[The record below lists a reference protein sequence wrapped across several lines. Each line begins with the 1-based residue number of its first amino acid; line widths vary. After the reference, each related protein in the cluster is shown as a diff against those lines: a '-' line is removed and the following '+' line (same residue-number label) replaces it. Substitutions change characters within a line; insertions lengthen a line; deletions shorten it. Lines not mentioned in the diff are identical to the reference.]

1 MANFPNYDKVKNYIK
16 YRFKGDRKYFTI
28 VFFIFIIMLFN
39 GFLTPYLVRLQEE
52 NWNDELKNQITE
64 IEKESNSFVKSKEKI
79 LIDISKEL
87 KKDFYKINNS
97 KNKIDS
103 ANLPDK
109 ITDSQK
115 KKINYNYYFFSI
127 INNDKYKN
135 HLLYIFDSNKVLK
148 AYNNTLLSEHD
159 LKNENLFNI
168 KNTGETKFIP
178 SDLYTFLIFIDTIK
192 IEDNL
197 FYIIS
202 LIPFEKYFAFYENI
216 NSNESFTSTLQ
227 KKFNLTFEIDYTPS
241 KPKTNNPDEYSF
253 DIVNNKGNKIGLIT
267 FEKPA
272 LSIHISNLREKISLI
287 NSILI
292 ILIFISLGLTVKND
306 FKFINSRLI
315 KFILVALYLGLF
327 RFIIFKFNIPSD
339 YIEGS
344 LTNANYF
351 SSKFGNGIV
360 KSPIEFLIT
369 SILVFLLFLY
379 GFVLQPKADEPMAQI
394 NNFFKEENFR
404 NSKFKFLFYPIII
417 IITTFILLLTIR
429 GFAASTKS
437 VIFDSTL
444 RYFKEPTIIPDLP
457 KLVMNLGI
465 LFLGISF
472 VLFFLCGLLLIFSF
486 IKNSNRIKTYFFITF
501 IFFEV
506 CGILFILLYKNPL
519 INIPIILVTIFFIFL
534 IFYYLIFINK
544 DFIYTILYSTLVAS
558 IISISYLNYFNSKL
572 ERESLKRTALEINR
586 PSEYLLSFLL
596 NESLLNISNN
606 KYLIDIFYKKNIN
619 YNSQAFIL
627 WNKSSLFKEP
637 IFSSISILNR
647 NKNILGNFSYKVED
661 EYVVPQIIF
670 SYPIRELKIFD
681 VSENRNPER
690 IIFSGI
696 IPIENNNNILGYICI
711 TIIYD
716 NKLDNQLNLPKFL
729 LANKTSLNDVV
740 DISNLNIFRFINNEL
755 NEVYGNFYPTQEQ
768 INQIVKRDYTQSNE
782 AWIDFNLNS
791 EKYIAYALK
800 QRIYNKDVITV
811 ISLKEK
817 EITWS
822 IFNFFKLFLIHF
834 IFILIFYLIIILI
847 KIKDYK
853 TFFYNFR
860 TQLVLAFLFI
870 SIIPLIS
877 AAIYNRTNVNEKIV
891 LAYKN
896 GLNDR
901 INFLV
906 NQINNQL
913 KMNPKRDF
921 QEIFKKASEELSI
934 SFNVY
939 YNNYLIFSS
948 DKEFVDANV
957 FSNLLNSEAN
967 LKLNLA
973 GYNEFFNK
981 EKIDSY
987 SYYSL
992 YKKVNLEG
1000 NNFIFNNNNA
1010 FNNIE
1015 VTFSTIEVDVFLFGI
1030 YSIAILIIII
1040 LSTIIANRI
1049 SSPIRK
1055 LTKATQSVAHGD
1067 FSVSLIDKGKGD
1079 IGELISGFNQ
1089 MTQDLKRSQEELA
1102 ELERENAWK
1111 EMAKQVAHEIKNP
1124 LTPMKLTLQQLITS
1138 YKDKTKNFDELFNKI
1153 TTTILNQIDN
1163 LNQIASEFSRFAKM
1177 PNINLE
1183 TIDLIKSI
1191 NEIIYLFNDEKC
1203 KINFQTT
1210 LKEAFV
1216 NADNSQLKRVLIN
1229 LIRNSIQANAKVI
1242 KINLESNSSD
1252 YVLHIIDNGKGIP
1265 FEYQNKIFET
1275 NFTTKK
1281 SGMGIGLKLSKKFIE
1296 NINGKI
1302 YLEYSYSGNT
1312 SFIIELPKI
1321 N

>member
-1 MANFPNYDKVKNYIK
+1 MANISNHNKIKNFTKI
-16 YRFKGDRKYFTI
+16 RFEGDRKYLTI
-28 VFFIFIIMLFN
+28 VFFIFIVILLN
-39 GFLTPYLVRLQEE
+39 GFLTPYLIRVQEE
-52 NWNDELKNQITE
+52 NWNDELKKQISE
-64 IEKESNSFVKSKEKI
+64 IENESLNLVKSKEKT
-79 LIDISKEL
+79 LIDISEEL
-87 KKDFYKINNS
+87 KKSINKIN
-97 KNKIDS
+97 DS
-103 ANLPDK
+103 NE
-109 ITDSQK
+109 
-115 KKINYNYYFFSI
+115 NNNYYFFSLL
-127 INNDKYKN
+127 NGNKYKN
-135 HLLYIFDSNKVLK
+135 YLLNIFDKNNELI
-148 AYNNTLLSEHD
+148 AYNNTLLSEQE
-159 LKNENLFNI
+159 LKKNELGNSFSWEKI
-168 KNTGETKFIP
+168 KETQFIP
-178 SDLYTFLIFIDTIK
+178 SDLYTFLIYIDTVK
-192 IEDNL
+192 IDESL
-197 FYIIS
+197 FYIVS
-202 LIPFEKYFAFYENI
+202 LIPIEKHFTFYGSI
-216 NSNESFTSTLQ
+216 NLQESFTSTLEN
-227 KKFNLTFEIDYTPS
+227 KFNLTFHIDYTPS
-241 KPKTNNPDEYSF
+241 KPKTDQLDEFSF

-267 FEKPA
+267 FEKPE
-272 LSIHISNLREKISLI
+272 LSIHISNLRERISLI

-292 ILIFISLGLTVKND
+292 ILIFVSLALTVKND
-306 FKFINSRLI
+306 FKFISSRLF

-327 RFIIFKFNIPSD
+327 RFTIFKLNIPSD

-369 SILVFLLFLY
+369 SFLFFALILY
-379 GFVLQPKADEPMAQI
+379 GFVLI
-394 NNFFKEENFR
+394 NNFFREYNFK
-404 NSKFKFLFYPIII
+404 NNKSKFLFYPIL
-417 IITTFILLLTIR
+417 ITITFISLLSIR

-444 RYFKEPTIIPDLP
+444 RYFKEPTIITDLP

-465 LFLGISF
+465 LFVGISF
-472 VLFFLCGLLLIFSF
+472 VLFFLGGLLLIFSF
-486 IKNSNRIKTYFFITF
+486 IKNSNQVKNKFYF
-501 IFFEV
+501 IFFFFEI
-506 CGILFILLYKNPL
+506 CGILFIVFQNNSL
-519 INIPIILVTIFFIFL
+519 INIPIILLTILLIFV
-534 IFYYLIFINK
+534 IFYYLIFFNK
-544 DFIYTILYSTLVAS
+544 EFIYTILYSTLIAS
-558 IISISYLNYFNSKL
+558 IISVTYLNYFNSKL

-596 NESLLNISNN
+596 NESLLNISKN
-606 KYLIDIFYKKNIN
+606 KEVIDIFYKKNIN

-627 WNKSSLFKEP
+627 WNKSSLFNEP

-647 NKNILGNFSYKVED
+647 NKNILGNFSYKVES

-690 IIFSGI
+690 IILSGI
-696 IPIENNNNILGYICI
+696 IPMEHLDGTSRSYRDSSMIKNKNNILGYVCI
-711 TIIYD
+711 TIVYD
-716 NKLDNQLNLPKFL
+716 NKLVRQLNVPKFI
-729 LANKTSLNDVV
+729 LANKTSLNDVIE
-740 DISNLNIFRFINNEL
+740 ISNLNIFQFVNNEL
-755 NEVYGNFYPTQEQ
+755 KDVYGNFFPTKQQ
-768 INQIVKRDYTQSNE
+768 INQIVNRDYANTNE
-782 AWIDFNLNS
+782 AWIDFNINS
-791 EKYIAYALK
+791 EHYIAYALK

-834 IFILIFYLIIILI
+834 IFILIFYIVIVVI

-877 AAIYNRTNVNEKIV
+877 AAIYNRTNVNEKII

-901 INFLV
+901 INLLV

-913 KMNPKRDF
+913 KMAPKRDF
-921 QEIFKKASEELSI
+921 QEIFEKASEELSI

-939 YNNYLIFSS
+939 YKNNLIFSS
-948 DKEFVDANV
+948 DREFINANI
-957 FSNLLNSEAN
+957 FSNLLNSNAN
-967 LKLNLA
+967 LKLNLS

-1000 NNFIFNNNNA
+1000 NDFIINNNNA

-1067 FSVSLIDKGKGD
+1067 LSVTLNDKEKGD

-1124 LTPMKLTLQQLITS
+1124 LTPMKLALQQLIIS
-1138 YKDKTKNFDELFNKI
+1138 YKDKTKNFDELFDKI
-1153 TTTILNQIDN
+1153 TTTILNQMDN

-1177 PNINLE
+1177 PNIHLE
-1183 TIDLIKSI
+1183 TIDLVKAI

-1203 KINFQTT
+1203 KINFNTT
-1210 LKEAFV
+1210 LNEALV

-1242 KINLESNSSD
+1242 TIKLESNESNFIIR
-1252 YVLHIIDNGKGIP
+1252 LIDNGKGIP
-1265 FEYQNKIFET
+1265 LEFQSKIFET

-1281 SGMGIGLKLSKKFIE
+1281 TGMGIGLKLSKKFIE
-1296 NINGKI
+1296 NINGMI
-1302 YLEYSYSGNT
+1302 YLEYSYSEHT
-1312 SFIIELPKI
+1312 SFVIELPKI
-1321 N
+1321 M

>member
-28 VFFIFIIMLFN
+28 VFFIFIIILFN

-52 NWNDELKNQITE
+52 KWNDELKEQITE
-64 IEKESNSFVKSKEKI
+64 IEKESHSFVKSKEKI
-79 LIDISKEL
+79 LIDILKEL
-87 KKDFYKINNS
+87 KKDFYRINIS
-97 KNKIDS
+97 QNKIDS
-103 ANLPDK
+103 SILADQKTN
-109 ITDSQK
+109 IQK
-115 KKINYNYYFFSI
+115 KKINYIYYFSSI
-127 INNDKYKN
+127 INNEKYKN
-135 HLLYIFDSNKVLK
+135 HLLYILDSNKVLK
-148 AYNNTLLSEHD
+148 AYNNTLLPEKD
-159 LKNENLFNI
+159 LKSENSFNI
-168 KNTGETKFIP
+168 KNIGETKFIP

-192 IEDNL
+192 IENNL

-202 LIPFEKYFAFYENI
+202 SLPFEKYFTFYKNI
-216 NSNESFTSTLQ
+216 NSKESFTSALQ
-227 KKFNLTFEIDYTPS
+227 NNFNLSFNIDYTPS
-241 KPKTNNPDEYSF
+241 KHRTNNPDEYSF

-267 FEKPA
+267 FEKPE
-272 LSIHISNLREKISLI
+272 LSIHISNLRENISLI

-306 FKFINSRLI
+306 FKYINSGLL

-369 SILVFLLFLY
+369 SILFFILILY
-379 GFVLQPKADEPMAQI
+379 GFILT
-394 NNFFKEENFR
+394 NNFFKEHKFR
-404 NSKFKFLFYPIII
+404 NNKFKFLFFPSII
-417 IITTFILLLTIR
+417 IITFISLLTIR

-465 LFLGISF
+465 LFIGISF

-486 IKNSNRIKTYFFITF
+486 IKNLNRIKTYFFLTF
-501 IFFEV
+501 LFFEV
-506 CGILFILLYKNPL
+506 CGILFVVFNHNPL
-519 INIPIILVTIFFIFL
+519 INIPIILITIFLIFL

-544 DFIYTILYSTLVAS
+544 EFIYTILYSTLIAS
-558 IISISYLNYFNSKL
+558 IISITYLNYFNSKL

-596 NESLLNISNN
+596 NESLLNIANN
-606 KYLIDIFYKKNIN
+606 KNLIDIFYEKNIN

-627 WNKSSLFKEP
+627 WNKSSLFNEP

-647 NKNILGNFSYKVED
+647 NKNILGNFSYKVES

-696 IPIENNNNILGYICI
+696 IPIENNKNILGYICI

-716 NKLDNQLNLPKFL
+716 NKLDSQLNLPKFL

-755 NEVYGNFYPTQEQ
+755 NEVYGNFFPTQEQ
-768 INQIVKRDYTQSNE
+768 INQIVKRDYSQSNE
-782 AWIDFNLNS
+782 AWINFNLNS

-834 IFILIFYLIIILI
+834 IFILIFYLIIIII

-877 AAIYNRTNVNEKIV
+877 AAIYNRTNINEKII

-901 INFLV
+901 INLLV
-906 NQINNQL
+906 NHINNQL
-913 KMNPKRDF
+913 ISNPERDF
-921 QEIFKKASEELSI
+921 QSAFEKASEELSI

-957 FSNLLNSEAN
+957 FSNLLNSQAN
-967 LKLNLA
+967 IKLNLA

-992 YKKVNLEG
+992 YKKINLEG

-1079 IGELISGFNQ
+1079 IGKLINGFNQ

-1138 YKDKTKNFDELFNKI
+1138 YKDKTKNFDELFDKI

-1191 NEIIYLFNDEKC
+1191 NEIILLFNDEKS
-1203 KINFQTT
+1203 KIYFNTT
-1210 LKEAFV
+1210 IKEALV
-1216 NADNSQLKRVLIN
+1216 SADNSQLKRVLIN

-1265 FEYQNKIFET
+1265 FEFQNKIFET

-1302 YLEYSYSGNT
+1302 YLEHSYSGNT
-1312 SFIIELPKI
+1312 SFVIELPKI

>member
-1 MANFPNYDKVKNYIK
+1 MANFPNYDKIKNYIK

-28 VFFIFIIMLFN
+28 VFFIFILILFN

-52 NWNDELKNQITE
+52 NWNDELKNQIAE
-64 IEKESNSFVKSKEKI
+64 IEKESHSFVKSKEKI

-87 KKDFYKINNS
+87 KKDFYKINIS

-103 ANLPDK
+103 SIL
-109 ITDSQK
+109 TDRKTNIQK
-115 KKINYNYYFFSI
+115 KKINFNYYFFSA

-135 HLLYIFDSNKVLK
+135 HLLYILDSNKDLI
-148 AYNNTLLSEHD
+148 AYNNTLLSEQD
-159 LKNENLFNI
+159 LKNENSFNI
-168 KNTGETKFIP
+168 KNIGETKFFP

-192 IEDNL
+192 VEDSL

-202 LIPFEKYFAFYENI
+202 SISFEKYFSFYDDI
-216 NSNESFTSTLQ
+216 NSNESFSSALQ
-227 KKFNLTFEIDYTPS
+227 KKFNLTFNINYTPS
-241 KPKTNNPDEYSF
+241 RPKTNNPDEYSF
-253 DIVNNKGNKIGLIT
+253 DIVNNKGIKIGLIT
-267 FEKPA
+267 FEKPE
-272 LSIHISNLREKISLI
+272 LFIHISNLREKISLI

-292 ILIFISLGLTVKND
+292 ILIFIFFGLTVKND
-306 FKFINSRLI
+306 FKFIKSRLL

-369 SILVFLLFLY
+369 TILVFLLILY
-379 GFVLQPKADEPMAQI
+379 GFVLI
-394 NNFFKEENFR
+394 NNFFGKSISSGKEYNFR
-404 NSKFKFLFYPIII
+404 NNKFKLLFYPSIIL
-417 IITTFILLLTIR
+417 ITFVSLLAIR

-472 VLFFLCGLLLIFSF
+472 VLLFLCGLLLIFSF
-486 IKNSNRIKTYFFITF
+486 IKNSNRIKSYFLLTF

-519 INIPIILVTIFFIFL
+519 IDIPIILITIFLIFL
-534 IFYYLIFINK
+534 IFYYLIFNNK
-544 DFIYTILYSTLVAS
+544 EFIYVILYSTLIAS
-558 IISISYLNYFNSKL
+558 IISITYLNYFNSKL

-586 PSEYLLSFLL
+586 PSEYLLGFLL

-606 KYLIDIFYKKNIN
+606 KNLIDIFYKKNIN

-647 NKNILGNFSYKVED
+647 NKNILGNFSYKVENK
-661 EYVVPQIIF
+661 YLVPQIIF
-670 SYPIRELKIFD
+670 SYPISELKIFD

-696 IPIENNNNILGYICI
+696 IPIENDNYNLGYICI

-716 NKLDNQLNLPKFL
+716 NKLDSQLNLPKFL
-729 LANKTSLNDVV
+729 LTNKTSLNDVV

-768 INQIVKRDYTQSNE
+768 INQIVKRDYSQSNE
-782 AWIDFNLNS
+782 AWVDFNLNS

-847 KIKDYK
+847 KIKDFK

-877 AAIYNRTNVNEKIV
+877 AAIYNRTNVNEKII

-901 INFLV
+901 INLLV

-913 KMNPKRDF
+913 KMNPQKDF

-939 YNNYLIFSS
+939 YNDDLFFSS

-967 LKLNLA
+967 FKLNLA

-1067 FSVSLIDKGKGD
+1067 FSVSLLDKGKGD

-1138 YKDKTKNFDELFNKI
+1138 YKDKTKNFDELFDKI

-1210 LKEAFV
+1210 LIEAFV
-1216 NADNSQLKRVLIN
+1216 NADNSQFKRVLIN

-1242 KINLESNSSD
+1242 NINLESNSSD

-1265 FEYQNKIFET
+1265 LEYQNKIFET

-1312 SFIIELPKI
+1312 SFVIELPKI